1 MKKII
6 LICFSV
12 LFTILGFSQEIN
24 DIKEV
29 PPVSKGKIILTDGTA
44 FNFTQLKVLNDT
56 VIFTNSQSNV
66 CKYQSGE
73 VYKISKTGNFA
84 VVGAITSGLGGLL
97 GGISGTSDWDN
108 YEELRDKKTSFIV
121 GATLVCAAIG
131 GITGAL
137 IKKDKTIYKN
147 QAAFS
152 FGMDYNSIIEN
163 KPTLMLTCK
172 INF

>member
-1 MKKII
+1 M
-6 LICFSV
+6 S
-12 LFTILGFSQEIN
+12 FTSLTFSQEIT
-24 DIKEV
+24 DISKV
-29 PPVSKGKIILTDGTA
+29 PPLSKGKIILTDGTT

-56 VIFTNSQSNV
+56 VIFTNSQSSV

-73 VYKISKTGNFA
+73 VFKILKTGNFA
-84 VVGAITSGLGGLL
+84 AVGAITSGLGGLL

-147 QAAFS
+147 QTAFG
-152 FGMDYNSIIEN
+152 FNMGYNSIIEN
-163 KPTLMLTCK
+163 RPVVMLSCK